1 VARSESQPKA
11 ELNTCWEDVMKKADQ
26 FRESIHTKP
35 RQRLFLFRSPWI
47 DILQYV
53 LLAALVLW
61 FLSNSTLQL
70 GYYWQWY
77 RIPQYLFRIEDGH
90 LVAGLLIEGLLFTFQ
105 ISGVS
110 VAFAMVIGLAT
121 ALGRLSNSFM
131 ARAVTRVY
139 LEVIRNTPLL
149 VQIYL
154 VYFVIGP
161 VLGLGRFSSAV
172 LALSLFEGSYMSEIF
187 RAGIVSLHKGQWEAS
202 HALGLSTV
210 DTYRDVILPQ
220 AIRRISPPLVSEVIS
235 LIKNSALVSLV
246 SLGDL
251 AMQARSIAADTF
263 LTFEVWFTTAAIY
276 LVVTVTLSVL
286 VGQMEKKF
294 RIIT

>member
-1 VARSESQPKA
+1 MEECIKP
-11 ELNTCWEDVMKKADQ
+11 NG
-26 FRESIHTKP
+26 SIYERLK
-35 RQRLFLFRSPWI
+35 QRVFLFRSPWL
-47 DILQYV
+47 DIVQYV
-53 LLAALVLW
+53 VLVAAVIAFLAV
-61 FLSNSTLQL
+61 STSSL

-77 RIPQYLFRIEDGH
+77 RIPQYLLTSENGH
-90 LVAGLLIEGLLFTFQ
+90 LVAGLLIQGLVFTFY

-110 VAFAMVIGLAT
+110 LVLAMAIGLAT
-121 ALGRLSNSFM
+121 ALGRLSDSFM
-131 ARAVTRVY
+131 TQAVTRTY

-161 VLGLGRFSSAV
+161 IIGLGRFGSGV

-202 HALGLSTV
+202 YSLGLSTF

-220 AIRRISPPLVSEVIS
+220 AIRRISPPLVGEVIS

-246 SLGDL
+246 SLSDL
-251 AMQARSIAADTF
+251 AMQARSIAADTL

-276 LVVTVTLSVL
+276 LVVTITLSVI

-294 RIIT
+294 RILT